1 MKITLL
7 CIGKT
12 DSSNLDA
19 MLSDYTKRINKFIEY
34 KLDCIIPPKNISKL
48 QPLDVKKLEG
58 ELILKKI
65 EKSSYLILLDE
76 KGKRYSS
83 INFAN
88 QVQKYMNTGC
98 KQLFFVVGGA
108 YGFSESVYKM
118 ADGKLSL
125 SDMTTTHQLIRLF
138 FSEQVYR
145 AFTILNG
152 HPYHNE

>member
-1 MKITLL
+1 MKITLI
-7 CIGKT
+7 CVGKT
-12 DSSNLDA
+12 DSNNLEA
-19 MLSDYTKRINKFIEY
+19 MLSDYAKRINKFIDF
-34 KLDCIIPPKNISKL
+34 KLDCIIPPKNRSKL
-48 QPLDVKKLEG
+48 QPLDVKKAEG

-65 EKSSYLILLDE
+65 ERASYLILLDE
-76 KGKRYSS
+76 KGKRYTS

-98 KQLFFVVGGA
+98 KHLYFIVGGA
-108 YGFSESVYKM
+108 FGFSEAVYKA

-138 FSEQVYR
+138 FSEQIYR
-145 AFTILNG
+145 AFAILNR